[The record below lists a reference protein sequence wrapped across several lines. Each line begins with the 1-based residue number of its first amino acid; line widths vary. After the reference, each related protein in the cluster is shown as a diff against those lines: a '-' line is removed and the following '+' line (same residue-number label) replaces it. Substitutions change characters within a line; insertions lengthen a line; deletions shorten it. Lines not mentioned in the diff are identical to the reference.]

1 VIAHLGNLS
10 LDCFPGQPP
19 RLGGGPFHAAR
30 ALERLDADAMIY
42 ARCAAADRDEFAPA
56 LAAFGTPVELVAGS
70 RTTSFDLIYSGG
82 EREMFVRSVGDTWL
96 PEDVPPLAP
105 ETSWVHV
112 APLLRSDFPAAT
124 LARIAE
130 GRNVLLDAHGLVRVP
145 AEGPLLL
152 DADYDPDVLRHVQAL
167 KLSDQEAEVLGD
179 PAELPVPEV
188 LLTHG
193 VLGSTVYVDGRCERI
208 EAHGVDADP
217 TGAGDAFA
225 IAYVA
230 ARADGLPPVAAA
242 ELATSIV
249 ADVLTAA

>member
-1 VIAHLGNLS
+1 VIALLGNLS
-10 LDCFPGQPP
+10 LDFFPGQPP
-19 RLGGGPFHAAR
+19 RPGGGPFHAAR
-30 ALERLDADAMIY
+30 ALERLDADAVIY
-42 ARCAAADRDEFAPA
+42 ARCAAADRDTFVPA
-56 LAAFGTPVELVAGS
+56 VAAFGTPVEYVPGS
-70 RTTSFDLIYSGG
+70 ETTSFDLVYSGG
-82 EREMFVRSVGDTWL
+82 EREMFVRAVGDTWL
-96 PEDVPPLAP
+96 PEDVPPLP

-130 GRNVLLDAHGLVRVP
+130 GRKLLLDAHGLVRVP
-145 AEGPLLL
+145 VKGPLGL
-152 DADYDPDVLRHVQAL
+152 DAEYDPEVLRHVQAL
-167 KLSDQEAEVLGD
+167 KLSDQEAEILGD

-193 VLGSTVYVDGRCERI
+193 ALGSTVYVDGRCERI
-208 EAHGVDADP
+208 AARGVDADP

-230 ARADGLPPVAAA
+230 ARAGGLPPVAAA

-249 ADVLTAA
+249 AGVLAAA